1 MTRPATVRLVGNSSL
16 TSASPRSLLRALL
29 TYTTTANFVI
39 TTELGRDDRVAV
51 LGRISGWGVVRFED
65 TTVSGEDE
73 TAISFKRLGWRVIR
87 GESDLLSRQ
96 RIARRGGAQAR
107 STDALFEHRRTK
119 QRVMVCAVHVPN
131 DEGDGAEVARECLE
145 RLAEKARRWD
155 ADPGIDCVIVGGDFN
170 KNWRLAAVRRE
181 LRALFP
187 GAEFTWAEGRA
198 PAVGGTH
205 RGNLID
211 HAVVYGGTI
220 ARASLLADD
229 ASSDHRAWRMVVRL
243 P

>member
-1 MTRPATVRLVGNSSL
+1 MRPATVRLVGNSSL
-16 TSASPRSLLRALL
+16 GSRSPASLLRAVRR
-29 TYTTTANFVI
+29 YAIRANFIVS
-39 TTELGRDDRVAV
+39 TEVGRDARSGILRRLTGFGVTHFNNQGPGPAECAIQHRRF
-51 LGRISGWGVVRFED
+51 GWRRISAR
-65 TTVSGEDE
+65 T
-73 TAISFKRLGWRVIR
+73 
-87 GESDLLSRQ
+87 DLLSKQ
-96 RIARRGGAQAR
+96 GIARRGGQRAY
-107 STDALFEHRRTK
+107 STDALFENRRTK
-119 QRVMVCAVHVPN
+119 QRVMVCAAHVPN

-145 RLAEKARRWD
+145 RLAEKARAWA

-211 HAVVYGGTI
+211 HAAVYGGTI
-220 ARASLLADD
+220 TRASLLADD